1 MLQYLW
7 VCFRIIANNATK
19 CTCYNSCRFGFRVI
33 LNNAKKN
40 TCCNIFGFGFRVIAN
55 NATKNTCCNIF
66 WFGFRII
73 SYNATKRTRCNSCGF
88 GLRIISDNATKCTH
102 CNEPHSVSSV
112 SCTFKIIDGDNKI
125 TLVAFFLVKCYW
137 SYNKHYFIF
146 TDCDKEYSI
155 NISYQLYC
163 DRCFCLL
170 KQNVCFLFTDLK
182 CA

>member
-1 MLQYLW
+1 MLRKILVAISSGLGLGLYRTMLRN
-7 VCFRIIANNATK
+7 VLVAIAA
-19 CTCYNSCRFGFRVI
+19 G
-33 LNNAKKN
+33 L
-40 TCCNIFGFGFRVIAN
+40 
-55 NATKNTCCNIF
+55 
-66 WFGFRII
+66 
-73 SYNATKRTRCNSCGF
+73 